1 MKPKILFVMHMPPP
15 VHGAAIVGQYIHDS
29 ERINSEF
36 ECHYINLTTAR
47 DLQDIG
53 KMGARKLL
61 CFYELLRNIRRTI
74 KRLKPQLVYVTPNAC
89 GAAFYKD
96 FMVVQLI
103 KSLGCRVVAHYHNK
117 GVATRQN
124 RRLDNWLYRR
134 FFRNI
139 KVILLSENLYS
150 DIQKYVDRKD
160 VFVCPNGI
168 PNF

>member
-15 VHGAAIVGQYIHDS
+15 VHGAAMVGQYIHDS

-36 ECHYINLTTAR
+36 ECHYINLTTAK

-61 CFYELLRNIRRTI
+61 CFWHLLRKIRKCIREA
-74 KRLKPQLVYVTPNAC
+74 KPQLVYVTPNAC
-89 GAAFYKD
+89 GTAFYKD
-96 FMVVQLI
+96 FIVVQMV
-103 KSLGCRVVAHYHNK
+103 KAMGCKVIVHYHNK
-117 GVATRQN
+117 GVASRQD

-134 FFRNI
+134 FFRGI
-139 KVILLSENLYS
+139 KVILLSENLYA